1 MGSGPKVDEAGRAA
15 SNAGLKGMTATR
27 PIREREGGPG
37 WIRTAE
43 PGQRD
48 FWIVIIK
55 TIYFTNSAT
64 LSNVLHGSQQGDIIE
79 GTASGST
86 RGAVAGNQG
95 GEEIGPG

>member
-1 MGSGPKVDEAGRAA
+1 MPATPSDQR
-15 SNAGLKGMTATR
+15 KG
-27 PIREREGGPG
+27 GGPG
-37 WIRTAE
+37 WIRTAD

-64 LSNVLHGSQQGDIIE
+64 LCNVLHGSQQGDIIG

-86 RGAVAGNQG
+86 RGAVTGNQG